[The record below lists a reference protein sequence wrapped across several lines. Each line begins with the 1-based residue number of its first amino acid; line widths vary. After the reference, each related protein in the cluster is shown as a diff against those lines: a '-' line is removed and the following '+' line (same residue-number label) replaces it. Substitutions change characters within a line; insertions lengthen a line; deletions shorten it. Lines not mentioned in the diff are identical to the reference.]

1 MPPGE
6 NDIIVLV
13 RGHMDVKSNIIKE
26 ARKRGRDVL
35 TEIESKQVF
44 QETGLKTTETRL
56 ASTQKE
62 ALAIC
67 NEIGFPVVLKI
78 ASPDITHKS
87 DAGGVKTG
95 LKNGAEARKTY
106 REIMTSV
113 KAKYPEAKI
122 EGVSV
127 QNMARQGIEIIIGMN
142 KDAQFG
148 PVIMF
153 GLGGIFVE
161 VLKDVSFRLIPILP
175 KDAEQMIKEIR
186 GYALLNGYRGQEPA
200 HIPSLVDILLKVSD
214 LVEKTPEIKEID
226 LNPVVAYKD
235 SAVAVDAR
243 IVLEKA
249 N

>member
-1 MPPGE
+1 M
-6 NDIIVLV
+6 DIKSSIIERV
-13 RGHMDVKSNIIKE
+13 RKQ
-26 ARKRGRDVL
+26 GRDIL
-35 TEIESKQVF
+35 TEIEAKQVF
-44 QETGLKTTETRL
+44 QEAGVKTVETRL

-62 ALAIC
+62 ALAMC
-67 NEIGFPVVLKI
+67 SQIGYPVVLKI

-87 DAGGVKTG
+87 DAGGVKVG
-95 LKNGAEARKTY
+95 LKNEAEVKQAY
-106 REIMTSV
+106 RDIMASV
-113 KAKYPEAKI
+113 KEKYPAAKI

-127 QNMARQGIEIIIGMN
+127 QNMARPGIEIIVGMY
-142 KDAQFG
+142 KDKQFG

-175 KDAEQMIKEIR
+175 WDAVQMIKEIK

-200 HIPSLVDILLKVSD
+200 DIPSLEGVLLKVSA

-226 LNPVVAYKD
+226 LNPVFAYKD

-243 IVLEKA
+243 IVVEK
-249 N
+249 

>member
-1 MPPGE
+1 M
-6 NDIIVLV
+6 DI
-13 RGHMDVKSNIIKE
+13 KNNIIAE
-26 ARKRGRDVL
+26 VKRQGRDVL
-35 TEIESKQVF
+35 TEIEAKQVV
-44 QETGLKTTETRL
+44 QEAGITIVETKL
-56 ASTQKE
+56 ATSQKE

-78 ASPDITHKS
+78 ASPDITHKT

-95 LKNGAEARKTY
+95 LKNGAEVRKAY
-106 REIMTSV
+106 REIMASV
-113 KAKYPEAKI
+113 KEKYPEAKI

-127 QNMARQGIEIIIGMN
+127 QSMALPGIEVIIGMS

-175 KDAEQMIKEIR
+175 RDAEQMIKETK

-200 HIPSLVDILLKVSD
+200 DIQSLVNILLKVSD

-226 LNPVVAYKD
+226 LNPVFAYKD
-235 SAVAVDAR
+235 SAIAVDAR
-243 IVLEKA
+243 IVLGK
-249 N
+249 